1 MARSLLVIRQR
12 KVILSY
18 TNKFV
23 KHSQGKII
31 VQALWKLLDFFCL
44 LSVLGENRIGR
55 MTCVPSCGNLSF

>member
-1 MARSLLVIRQR
+1 MARSLLVILQR

-31 VQALWKLLDFFCL
+31 VQALWKLLDFFVYY
-44 LSVLGENRIGR
+44 LSLEKVELEE
-55 MTCVPSCGNLSF
+55 